1 MTEPRKVLKR
11 TTQFSDARKARDAS
25 QAVWIRRGVIG
36 VVIVTAFWALEQSSR
51 QSAYQSVGGAQS
63 ARQQVV
69 VTTDESM
76 NALIAESEQE
86 RASQSESDKQAIRE
100 KWLRDFLAVVVSV
113 DSEGV
118 LVTSADIDESFDQR
132 IIVTVPNSF
141 HYQPYPIRLQFTQ
154 AIHKLWVG
162 VRDPES
168 PHNPEISLRD
178 VSGNEIGGTKLL
190 GGVWVVEG

>member
-1 MTEPRKVLKR
+1 
-11 TTQFSDARKARDAS
+11 
-25 QAVWIRRGVIG
+25 VWIRRGVIG